1 MSELLFNIGFFSI
14 VFLTWDIT
22 DKLEIKNKFL
32 AKYQTEIETTCS
44 LLMFMP
50 LFFLLVSAY
59 YPAPLEWLTV
69 GWGNVILFLL
79 MLLALAV
86 VFFSLD
92 VIERKGYVIR
102 LIRKKELDEN
112 VANTENT

>member
-1 MSELLFNIGFFSI
+1 MSELLFNIGFLAI
-14 VFLTWDIT
+14 VFLIADIT

-32 AKYQTEIETTCS
+32 AKYQTEIEIMCS
-44 LLMFMP
+44 LFMFIP

-59 YPAPLEWLTV
+59 YPEPLEWLTV
-69 GWGNVILFLL
+69 GWGRVILFLL

-86 VFFSLD
+86 YFFSLD
-92 VIERKGYVIR
+92 VIERKGYIIR
-102 LIRKKELDEN
+102 LISKKELEN